1 VPKIAA
7 NTIAENRDLREAA
20 ILSAANSIARE
31 QGLAQVTFSAIA
43 KKTGIARTTVY
54 AYFDSSADLIADVLI
69 DELFEMNEL
78 LSHRVQ
84 SAATPREG
92 VTSWI
97 SASLE
102 YVNDGRH
109 ELLKSAASVELPPVR
124 RAQMQQLHR
133 AMISPLVDALSN
145 LKVDQP
151 QTVAMQ
157 ISGVVD
163 VAVRRLASG
172 GDLNQEIAATNAF
185 VLNGLA
191 AFTDAR

>member
-7 NTIAENRDLREAA
+7 NTVAENRDLRESA
-20 ILSAANSIARE
+20 ILSAANVIARE
-31 QGLAQVTFSAIA
+31 QGLAHVTFSAIA

-54 AYFDSSADLIADVLI
+54 AYFDTSADLIADVLI

-84 SAATPREG
+84 SAPSAHAG
-92 VTSWI
+92 VIAWVR
-97 SASLE
+97 ASLE

-124 RAQMQQLHR
+124 RSQMQQLHR
-133 AMISPLVDALSN
+133 AMIAPLMQALTELN
-145 LKVDQP
+145 VEQP

-163 VAVRRLASG
+163 VSVRRLANG
-172 GDLNQEIAATNAF
+172 GDLTEEIAATSAF

-191 AFTDAR
+191 AFTNAS

>member
-7 NTIAENRDLREAA
+7 NTVAENRDLRESA
-20 ILSAANSIARE
+20 ILSAANVIARE
-31 QGLAQVTFSAIA
+31 QGLAHVTFSAIA

-78 LSHRVQ
+78 LAQRVK
-84 SAATPREG
+84 SAGTPREG
-92 VTSWI
+92 VIAWI
-97 SASLE
+97 RASLE

-109 ELLKSAASVELPPVR
+109 ELLKSAASIELPPVR
-124 RAQMQQLHR
+124 RSQMQQLHR
-133 AMISPLVDALSN
+133 AMVSPLIQVLTDLGVKA
-145 LKVDQP
+145 P

-163 VAVRRLASG
+163 VSVRRLANG
-172 GDLNQEIAATNAF
+172 GDLNEEIAATCAF

-191 AFTDAR
+191 ATSH

>member
-7 NTIAENRDLREAA
+7 KTVAENRDLRESA
-20 ILSAANSIARE
+20 ILGAANVIARE
-31 QGLAQVTFSAIA
+31 QGLSQVTFSAIA
-43 KKTGIARTTVY
+43 KKAGIARTTVY

-78 LSHRVQ
+78 LSQRVE
-84 SAATPREG
+84 SAPSARAG
-92 VTSWI
+92 VMAWI

-109 ELLKSAASVELPPVR
+109 ELLKSAAGVELPPVR
-124 RAQMQQLHR
+124 RSQMQQLHR
-133 AMISPLVDALSN
+133 AMIAPLMQALTE
-145 LKVDQP
+145 LKVEDP
-151 QTVAMQ
+151 ATVAMQ

-163 VAVRRLASG
+163 VSVKRLANG
-172 GDLNQEIAATNAF
+172 GDLNKEIAATSAF

-191 AFTDAR
+191 SFADAR

>member
-1 VPKIAA
+1 MPKIAA
-7 NTIAENRDLREAA
+7 NTVAENRDLRESA
-20 ILSAANSIARE
+20 ILSAAHTIARE
-31 QGLAQVTFSAIA
+31 QGLSHVTFSAIA
-43 KKTGIARTTVY
+43 KKAGIARTTVY

-84 SAATPREG
+84 SASSPREG
-92 VTSWI
+92 VLAWI

-109 ELLKSAASVELPPVR
+109 ELLKSAAGVELPPVR
-124 RAQMQQLHR
+124 RSQMQQLHR
-133 AMISPLVDALSN
+133 AMIAPLMQALAA
-145 LKVDQP
+145 LKVEDP

-163 VAVRRLASG
+163 VSVKRLANG
-172 GDLNQEIAATNAF
+172 GDLTKEIAATSAF

-191 AFTDAR
+191 AFTNAR

>member
-7 NTIAENRDLREAA
+7 NTVAENRDLRESA
-20 ILSAANSIARE
+20 ILSAANVIARE
-31 QGLAQVTFSAIA
+31 QGLAHVTFSAIA

-78 LSHRVQ
+78 LAQRVK
-84 SAATPREG
+84 SAATAREG
-92 VTSWI
+92 VIAWI
-97 SASLE
+97 RASLE

-109 ELLKSAASVELPPVR
+109 ELLKSAASIELPPVR
-124 RAQMQQLHR
+124 RSQMQQLHR
-133 AMISPLVDALSN
+133 AMVSPLIQVLTDLGVKA
-145 LKVDQP
+145 P

-163 VAVRRLASG
+163 VSVRRLANG
-172 GDLNQEIAATNAF
+172 GDLNEEIAATCAF

-191 AFTDAR
+191 ATSH

>member
-1 VPKIAA
+1 MRESAILNAA
-7 NTIAENRDLREAA
+7 NT
-20 ILSAANSIARE
+20 IARE
-31 QGLAQVTFSAIA
+31 QGLSHVTFSAIA
-43 KKTGIARTTVY
+43 KKAGIARTTVY

-84 SAATPREG
+84 SAASAHAG
-92 VTSWI
+92 VIAWVR
-97 SASLE
+97 ASLE

-109 ELLKSAASVELPPVR
+109 ELLKSAAGVELPPVR
-124 RAQMQQLHR
+124 RSQMQQLHR
-133 AMISPLVDALSN
+133 SMIAPLMHALAE
-145 LKVDQP
+145 LEVEDP

-163 VAVRRLASG
+163 VSVKRLANG
-172 GDLNQEIAATNAF
+172 GDLTKEIAATSAF

-191 AFTDAR
+191 AFTNAR

>member
-1 VPKIAA
+1 MPRIAGK
-7 NTIAENRDLREAA
+7 TVAENRDLRESA
-20 ILSAANSIARE
+20 ILRAANLIARE
-31 QGLAQVTFSAIA
+31 QGLSHVTFSAIA
-43 KKTGIARTTVY
+43 KETGIARTTVY

-84 SAATPREG
+84 SASSPRQG
-92 VTSWI
+92 VLAWI

-124 RAQMQQLHR
+124 RSQMQQLHR
-133 AMISPLVDALSN
+133 AMAAPLVSALTE
-145 LKVDQP
+145 LQVEQP
-151 QTVAMQ
+151 HVVAMQ

-163 VAVRRLASG
+163 VAVRRLANG
-172 GDLNQEIAATNAF
+172 GDLTEEIAATSAF

-191 AFTDAR
+191 AFSHTL

>member
-1 VPKIAA
+1 MPRIAA
-7 NTIAENRDLREAA
+7 NTVAENRDLRESA
-20 ILSAANSIARE
+20 ILSAANVIARE
-31 QGLAQVTFSAIA
+31 QGLAHVTFSAIA
-43 KKTGIARTTVY
+43 KHTGIARTTVY

-78 LSHRVQ
+78 LSQRVQ
-84 SAATPREG
+84 SAPTSHDG
-92 VTSWI
+92 VIAWI

-124 RAQMQQLHR
+124 RSQMQQLHR
-133 AMISPLVDALSN
+133 AMIAPLISALIE
-145 LKVDQP
+145 LEVEQP
-151 QTVAMQ
+151 QIVAMQ

-163 VAVRRLASG
+163 VAVRRLANG
-172 GDLNQEIAATNAF
+172 GDLTEEIAATSAF

-191 AFTDAR
+191 AFTHAL

>member
-7 NTIAENRDLREAA
+7 NTVAENRDLRESA
-20 ILSAANSIARE
+20 ILSAANVIARE
-31 QGLAQVTFSAIA
+31 QGLAHVTFSAIA

-84 SAATPREG
+84 SAPSAHAG
-92 VTSWI
+92 VIAWVR
-97 SASLE
+97 ASLE

-124 RAQMQQLHR
+124 RSQMQQLHR
-133 AMISPLVDALSN
+133 AMIAPLMQALTELN
-145 LKVDQP
+145 VEQP

-163 VAVRRLASG
+163 VSVRRLANG
-172 GDLNQEIAATNAF
+172 GDLTEEIAATSAF

-191 AFTDAR
+191 AFTNAS